1 MMKFHR
7 SNSFSRKSDIMCF
20 KYKIK
25 FSRFSRKFQKMKT
38 TKISRFSRFRKF
50 RKFSVSGPN
59 SLKIKQNR
67 KAILDEIDRFQRIN
81 TIRKHKSDANIHLRQ
96 AILILSIESFIFLS
110 SKTENEEKIQN
121 SSFEKGKKMCDGCE
135 SEVVGFGFELNS
147 KFYHFQCFRCSKC
160 KNQLHPK
167 KIFKFNGKYLCSQCH
182 ER

>member
-1 MMKFHR
+1 MKFHR

-20 KYKIK
+20 KYKIN

-81 TIRKHKSDANIHLRQ
+81 TIRKHKSDANIHLR
-96 AILILSIESFIFLS
+96 
-110 SKTENEEKIQN
+110 
-121 SSFEKGKKMCDGCE
+121 
-135 SEVVGFGFELNS
+135 
-147 KFYHFQCFRCSKC
+147 
-160 KNQLHPK
+160 
-167 KIFKFNGKYLCSQCH
+167 
-182 ER
+182 